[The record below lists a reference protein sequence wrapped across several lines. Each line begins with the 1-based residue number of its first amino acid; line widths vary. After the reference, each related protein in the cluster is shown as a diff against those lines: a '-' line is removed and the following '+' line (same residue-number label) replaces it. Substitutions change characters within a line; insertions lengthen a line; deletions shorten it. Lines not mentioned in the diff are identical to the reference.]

1 VTLRYGEWSDFLN
14 IMRCHVK
21 ILSLNC
27 WSQSVNYHLF
37 DWQNKE
43 ILAKGTVDR
52 VVIGDATVNHQVT
65 GRGGWRI
72 PVDCPDHHSAIEV
85 ILGMLVSPDW
95 GVLNRLDEIYAIGH
109 RVVHGG
115 EKFTHSVLIDDDVI
129 AAIHDVEH
137 LAPLHNVPNLAGIV
151 ASRTLLPKIPQ
162 AAIFDTAFHQSMRKP
177 AYIYPLPYEWYE
189 RHGVRRY
196 GFHGASHLFMAKRGA
211 VLLGK
216 LPAQT
221 NLITVH
227 LGSGVS
233 LCATRDGLSVDTSMG
248 MTPLEGPFMGTRCGD
263 VDAGISTFI
272 MHSENFSARDYTSM
286 LNQKSGFFGITGGM
300 SDRQQILE
308 HAAAGNEQC
317 QLALDME
324 GYRLKKYIGAYA
336 AAIGRLD
343 ALVFSSNYSKMGWT
357 VRERA
362 LSELE
367 FMGIQLDREKNLRA
381 DREGG
386 EMLIS
391 TENSRVRVYVLPVS
405 DGLVFAEDV
414 VALIA
419 GTCCDHMQH
428 DYSFARSD
436 FVMPW
441 KERD

>member
-1 VTLRYGEWSDFLN
+1 
-14 IMRCHVK
+14 VK

-37 DWQNKE
+37 DWRNKE
-43 ILAKGTVDR
+43 ILAKGTVER
-52 VVIGDATVNHQVT
+52 VVVGDATVNHQVT

-72 PVDCPDHHSAIEV
+72 PVDCPDHFSAIEV

-95 GVLNRLDEIYAIGH
+95 GVLNGLDEIYAIGH
-109 RVVHGG
+109 RVAHGG
-115 EKFTHSVLIDDDVI
+115 EKFTRSVLIDDDVV
-129 AAIHDVEH
+129 AAIREVEH
-137 LAPLHNVPNLAGIV
+137 LAPLHNGPNLAGID

-162 AAIFDTAFHQSMRKP
+162 AAIFDTAFHQSMSKP

-189 RHGVRRY
+189 RYGVRRY

-211 VLLGK
+211 VLLDK
-216 LPAQT
+216 TPVQT
-221 NLITVH
+221 NLITIH

-233 LCATRDGLSVDTSMG
+233 LCAIRDGLSVDTSMG
-248 MTPLEGPFMGTRCGD
+248 MTPLEGPVMGTRCGD

-272 MHSENFSARDYTSM
+272 MQSEHFSARDYTSM

-324 GYRLKKYIGAYA
+324 GYRLKKYIGAYS

-343 ALVFSSNYSKMGWT
+343 ALIFSSNYSQMGWT
-357 VRERA
+357 VREKA
-362 LSELE
+362 LSGLE
-367 FMGIQLDREKNLRA
+367 FMGILLDREKNLRA
-381 DREGG
+381 DREEG

-391 TENSRVRVYVLPVS
+391 TESSKVKVYTMPVS

-419 GTCCDHMQH
+419 GTCRDHMHH
-428 DYSFARSD
+428 DYSFARAD

>member
-1 VTLRYGEWSDFLN
+1 
-14 IMRCHVK
+14 MK

-37 DWQNKE
+37 DWSNKA
-43 ILAKGTVDR
+43 ILAKGTIDR
-52 VVIGDATVNHQVT
+52 VVVGDATVSHQVT

-72 PVDCPDHHSAIEV
+72 PVDCPDHHRAIEV
-85 ILGMLVSPDW
+85 ILGMLVSKDW
-95 GVLNRLDEIYAIGH
+95 GVLDSLGEIYAIGH
-109 RVVHGG
+109 RVAHGG
-115 EKFTHSVLIDDDVI
+115 EKFTRSVLIDDDVV
-129 AAIHDVEH
+129 AAIREVEH
-137 LAPLHNVPNLAGIV
+137 LAPLHNGPNLAGID
-151 ASRTLLPKIPQ
+151 ASRSLLPRIPQ
-162 AAIFDTAFHQSMRKP
+162 AAIFDTAFHQSMHKP

-189 RHGVRRY
+189 RYGVRRY
-196 GFHGASHLFMAKRGA
+196 GFHGASHLFMAKRAA

-216 LPAQT
+216 PPAQT

-233 LCATRDGLSVDTSMG
+233 LCAVRDGLSVDTSMG
-248 MTPLEGPFMGTRCGD
+248 MTPLEGPIMNTRCGD
-263 VDAGISTFI
+263 IDAGISSFI
-272 MHSENFSARDYTSM
+272 MQSEHLSARDYTSI

-300 SDRQQILE
+300 RDRRQILE

-317 QLALDME
+317 RLAMEME
-324 GYRLKKYIGAYA
+324 GYRLKKYIGGYH

-343 ALVFSSNYSKMGWT
+343 ALVFSSNYSPMGWN
-357 VRERA
+357 VRENA
-362 LSELE
+362 LSGLD
-367 FMGIQLDREKNLRA
+367 FLGIRLDRERNLRA

-391 TENSRVRVYVLPVS
+391 AENSKVQVYAMPVS

-419 GTCCDHMQH
+419 GTCRDHMQH
-428 DYSFARSD
+428 EYSFSRPD